1 MAIDNSSNVRSPE
14 LPPPVLSGGEE
25 MVAAAPTK
33 QRWWNKIIDVK
44 EAKNQILFSLPM
56 IVVNGSIYFIN
67 LVSVMFAGHLG
78 KLELAASNLGNSW
91 AMVSGFSFMVGLSGA
106 LETLC
111 GQGFGAGMYR
121 MLGIHLQT
129 SCIISFFFS
138 IVIAVIWW
146 YSDMILIL
154 LRQDPEIAKEA
165 GVFLKF
171 LMPGLFAYGVLQ
183 NIVRFLQTQLII
195 LPLVVCSVGSL
206 VIHIGI
212 AYALV
217 HWTGLAFKGA
227 SLAASISIWIAVLML
242 GLYVFFSSRFNHIWD
257 GFSLEPFRHIF
268 TNLKL
273 ALPSAAMV
281 CLEYWAFELLV
292 LLAGLMKNSETT
304 TSVVAMSVNTE
315 TIAYMISYGLS
326 AAASTRV
333 ANELGAGNP
342 DKAKHAMA
350 VTLKLSIIL
359 ALIVDLALFF
369 GHNAWAGL
377 FSDSAEI
384 ISKFASMTPLLLIS
398 FVFDFFQGILS
409 GVARGC
415 GWQRWAMCINFATF
429 YAIGMPIAVVLA
441 FKYKLQGQGLWVG
454 LICGLACQASGLFLL
469 TLLIRWKKVEGPTQS
484 NREIEPQA

>member
-1 MAIDNSSNVRSPE
+1 
-14 LPPPVLSGGEE
+14 
-25 MVAAAPTK
+25 
-33 QRWWNKIIDVK
+33 
-44 EAKNQILFSLPM
+44 
-56 IVVNGSIYFIN
+56 
-67 LVSVMFAGHLG
+67 
-78 KLELAASNLGNSW
+78 
-91 AMVSGFSFMVGLSGA
+91 
-106 LETLC
+106 
-111 GQGFGAGMYR
+111 MYR

-195 LPLVVCSVGSL
+195 LPLVVCSVGTL

-242 GLYVFFSSRFNHIWD
+242 GLYVFLSSRFNHIWD

-281 CLEYWAFELLV
+281 W
-292 LLAGLMKNSETT
+292 
-304 TSVVAMSVNTE
+304 
-315 TIAYMISYGLS
+315 
-326 AAASTRV
+326 
-333 ANELGAGNP
+333 
-342 DKAKHAMA
+342 
-350 VTLKLSIIL
+350 
-359 ALIVDLALFF
+359 
-369 GHNAWAGL
+369 
-377 FSDSAEI
+377 
-384 ISKFASMTPLLLIS
+384 
-398 FVFDFFQGILS
+398 
-409 GVARGC
+409 
-415 GWQRWAMCINFATF
+415 
-429 YAIGMPIAVVLA
+429 
-441 FKYKLQGQGLWVG
+441 
-454 LICGLACQASGLFLL
+454 
-469 TLLIRWKKVEGPTQS
+469 
-484 NREIEPQA
+484 